1 MVRNDQ
7 VEDVELIEKIVIS
20 PGPCTPKEAG
30 ISNDVVSHF
39 AGRVPI
45 LGVCL
50 GHQCIGYT
58 YGGTVDR
65 AGEIMHGK
73 TSLIHHD
80 GKGLFR
86 GLPNPFEAIRYHSLA
101 IYREDLPEELEVTA
115 WTDKGL
121 IMGVRHKEHQVE
133 GRTVPPGV
141 HYDRRWERPAEE
153 LPQLLRRKMIQE
165 AISSVVSGQ
174 SLSVEEA
181 SQVMEEIMTGE
192 ATPAQ
197 FGAFVTAMRLKGET
211 PDEIAGMARVMR
223 EKALRVQSDGDLVDT
238 CGTGGDGSH
247 TINVSTIAA
256 FVTAGAGLKVAKHG
270 NRAITSACGSAD
282 VMEAAGVKV
291 DLGPEGV
298 ERCIRDVGIGFM
310 FAPTFHP
317 AMRYAG
323 PPRREIGI
331 RTVFNILGPLTN
343 PAGARSQVLG
353 VADGSLGEKMAMVL
367 LRLGCRHALVVH
379 GEDGLDEISIAAP
392 SQIWELKD
400 GNIYN
405 FAVTPEDLGL
415 SRASASDVQ
424 GQSIEDNL
432 AAMNGVLSGERGPAR
447 DIVLLNASAALAAG
461 NAVDNLKQGI
471 MAASESIDSGKAM
484 GKLRALAELS
494 QKLT

>member
-1 MVRNDQ
+1 
-7 VEDVELIEKIVIS
+7 
-20 PGPCTPKEAG
+20 
-30 ISNDVVSHF
+30 
-39 AGRVPI
+39 
-45 LGVCL
+45 
-50 GHQCIGYT
+50 
-58 YGGTVDR
+58 
-65 AGEIMHGK
+65 
-73 TSLIHHD
+73 
-80 GKGLFR
+80 
-86 GLPNPFEAIRYHSLA
+86 
-101 IYREDLPEELEVTA
+101 
-115 WTDKGL
+115 
-121 IMGVRHKEHQVE
+121 
-133 GRTVPPGV
+133 
-141 HYDRRWERPAEE
+141 
-153 LPQLLRRKMIQE
+153 MIQE

-174 SLSVEEA
+174 SLSADEA
-181 SQVMEEIMTGE
+181 VQVMEEIMTGE

-197 FGAFVTAMRLKGET
+197 FGAFVTALRLKGET

-367 LRLGCRHALVVH
+367 LRLGCLHALVVH

-432 AAMNGVLSGERGPAR
+432 AAMNGVLSGEKGPAR

-484 GKLRALAELS
+484 SRLRALAELS

>member
-1 MVRNDQ
+1 
-7 VEDVELIEKIVIS
+7 
-20 PGPCTPKEAG
+20 
-30 ISNDVVSHF
+30 
-39 AGRVPI
+39 
-45 LGVCL
+45 
-50 GHQCIGYT
+50 
-58 YGGTVDR
+58 
-65 AGEIMHGK
+65 
-73 TSLIHHD
+73 
-80 GKGLFR
+80 
-86 GLPNPFEAIRYHSLA
+86 
-101 IYREDLPEELEVTA
+101 
-115 WTDKGL
+115 
-121 IMGVRHKEHQVE
+121 
-133 GRTVPPGV
+133 
-141 HYDRRWERPAEE
+141 
-153 LPQLLRRKMIQE
+153 MIQE

-174 SLSVEEA
+174 NLTSDEA
-181 SQVMEEIMTGE
+181 TQVMEEIMTGE

-197 FGAFVTAMRLKGET
+197 FGAFVTALRLKGET

-256 FVTAGAGLKVAKHG
+256 FVTAGAGLRVAKHG

-291 DLGPEGV
+291 DLGPEAV
-298 ERCIRDVGIGFM
+298 ERCIREVGIGFM

-353 VADGSLGEKMAMVL
+353 VADGALGEKMAMVL
-367 LRLGCRHALVVH
+367 QRLGCQHALVVH

-405 FAVTPEDLGL
+405 FTVTPEDLGL
-415 SRASASDVQ
+415 SRAAARDVQ
-424 GQSIEDNL
+424 GSSIEDNL

-484 GKLRALAELS
+484 DKLRALAELS

>member
-1 MVRNDQ
+1 
-7 VEDVELIEKIVIS
+7 
-20 PGPCTPKEAG
+20 
-30 ISNDVVSHF
+30 
-39 AGRVPI
+39 
-45 LGVCL
+45 
-50 GHQCIGYT
+50 
-58 YGGTVDR
+58 
-65 AGEIMHGK
+65 
-73 TSLIHHD
+73 
-80 GKGLFR
+80 
-86 GLPNPFEAIRYHSLA
+86 
-101 IYREDLPEELEVTA
+101 
-115 WTDKGL
+115 
-121 IMGVRHKEHQVE
+121 
-133 GRTVPPGV
+133 
-141 HYDRRWERPAEE
+141 
-153 LPQLLRRKMIQE
+153 MIQE

-174 SLSVEEA
+174 NLSADEA
-181 SQVMEEIMTGE
+181 VQVMEEIMTGE

-197 FGAFVTAMRLKGET
+197 FGAFVTALRLKGET

-367 LRLGCRHALVVH
+367 LRLGCQHALVVH

-432 AAMNGVLSGERGPAR
+432 AAMKGVLSGEKGPAR

-484 GKLRALAELS
+484 SRLRALAELS

>member
-1 MVRNDQ
+1 
-7 VEDVELIEKIVIS
+7 
-20 PGPCTPKEAG
+20 
-30 ISNDVVSHF
+30 
-39 AGRVPI
+39 
-45 LGVCL
+45 
-50 GHQCIGYT
+50 
-58 YGGTVDR
+58 
-65 AGEIMHGK
+65 
-73 TSLIHHD
+73 
-80 GKGLFR
+80 
-86 GLPNPFEAIRYHSLA
+86 
-101 IYREDLPEELEVTA
+101 
-115 WTDKGL
+115 
-121 IMGVRHKEHQVE
+121 
-133 GRTVPPGV
+133 
-141 HYDRRWERPAEE
+141 
-153 LPQLLRRKMIQE
+153 MIQE

-174 SLSVEEA
+174 NLSA
-181 SQVMEEIMTGE
+181 DAAAQVMEEIMTGE

-197 FGAFVTAMRLKGET
+197 FGAFVTALRLKGET

-223 EKALRVQSDGDLVDT
+223 EKALRVESDGDLVDT

-247 TINVSTIAA
+247 TINVSTISA
-256 FVTAGAGLKVAKHG
+256 FVTAGAGLRVAKHG

-298 ERCIRDVGIGFM
+298 ERCIREVGIGFM

-367 LRLGCRHALVVH
+367 QRLGCNHALVVH
-379 GEDGLDEISIAAP
+379 GEDGLDEISITGP

-400 GNIYN
+400 GSIFN
-405 FAVTPEDLGL
+405 FTVTPEDLGL
-415 SRASASDVQ
+415 SSASAGDVQ
-424 GQSIEDNL
+424 GSSIEDNL
-432 AAMNGVLSGERGPAR
+432 AAMNRVLSGEKGPAR

-461 NAVDNLKQGI
+461 SAVNNLKQGI

-484 GKLRALAELS
+484 AKLRALAELS
-494 QKLT
+494 QQLT

>member
-1 MVRNDQ
+1 
-7 VEDVELIEKIVIS
+7 
-20 PGPCTPKEAG
+20 
-30 ISNDVVSHF
+30 
-39 AGRVPI
+39 
-45 LGVCL
+45 
-50 GHQCIGYT
+50 
-58 YGGTVDR
+58 
-65 AGEIMHGK
+65 
-73 TSLIHHD
+73 
-80 GKGLFR
+80 
-86 GLPNPFEAIRYHSLA
+86 
-101 IYREDLPEELEVTA
+101 
-115 WTDKGL
+115 
-121 IMGVRHKEHQVE
+121 
-133 GRTVPPGV
+133 
-141 HYDRRWERPAEE
+141 
-153 LPQLLRRKMIQE
+153 MIQE

-174 SLSVEEA
+174 NLSADEA
-181 SQVMEEIMTGE
+181 VQVMEEIMTGE

-197 FGAFVTAMRLKGET
+197 FGAFVTALRLKGET

-367 LRLGCRHALVVH
+367 LRLGCQHALVVH

-432 AAMNGVLSGERGPAR
+432 AAMNGVLSGEKGPAR

-484 GKLRALAELS
+484 SRLRALAELS